1 MQFKEI
7 NKFIYE
13 KIKEYNTKF
22 KEYSM
27 AFSSLRF
34 TRHKGKRVND
44 ENVYIFKNPLFGI
57 LENKDY
63 IQNAALENKMFEL
76 YGFEQNRINISGSE
90 FLKNVTV
97 ADYGNLFNTSVAFVN
112 LGLMF
117 PKSLT
122 EVFNNDK
129 ERMKDIM
136 EKDKQQDK
144 CSLLVI
150 AKKYYSPTALLDD
163 NEKAIY
169 YDREFDTTNYEIIEE
184 KSK

>member
-1 MQFKEI
+1 M
-7 NKFIYE
+7 
-13 KIKEYNTKF
+13 
-22 KEYSM
+22 
-27 AFSSLRF
+27 
-34 TRHKGKRVND
+34 
-44 ENVYIFKNPLFGI
+44 
-57 LENKDY
+57 ENKDY

-136 EKDKQQDK
+136 EKDKQENNIDYYTGSVPIN
-144 CSLLVI
+144 SLSSFNNGVI
-150 AKKYYSPTALLDD
+150 NAIAINIEKLYIDD
-163 NEKAIY
+163 NH
-169 YDREFDTTNYEIIEE
+169 IITDDGVI
-184 KSK
+184 KLSKIMAEPSTESFFKKRFLALK